1 MDLGHAEKKASI
13 NHEGNALHDEAYTHY
28 EEFTNEEGELVRKY
42 FRDDR
47 CICCETF
54 YPEGMRHTI
63 EFFLH
68 PDVPEALFRAN
79 GPAYRLY
86 YPNGMVEKEHY
97 FMHPQA
103 PGEFYRP
110 DGPAEIEYWENGQ
123 IKFEIYYMNAER
135 PGQPY
140 RPDGPC
146 YIEYSEEGM
155 LEEIT
160 YCLDPHNNR
169 PYRPDGPA
177 RITYEN
183 GRVDTEE
190 YYMHPEKNALYRPDG
205 PARVSYHTN
214 GQIKREDYCTH
225 FDEPGRLYR
234 ADGPAWIEYDENGR
248 VIHEAYYQNRKRP
261 GQMHR
266 LGDKPPML
274 WVPTQKYLLDDW
286 LRSRSGYDHY
296 VIGQY
301 PERKVGDTVI
311 VPLVF
316 YFYDKQNVLRH
327 EIHVELEENQEK
339 KHEPKL
345 RFFVR
350 RRDGG
355 PTEIFY
361 DATGQ
366 VIENKYSEEDII
378 V

>member
-1 MDLGHAEKKASI
+1 MDLEHNEKKATI
-13 NHEGNALHDEAYTHY
+13 NSTENVLHDEAYTRY

-42 FRDDR
+42 YRDDR
-47 CICCETF
+47 CVICETF
-54 YPEGMRHTI
+54 YPEGMLHTI

-68 PDVPEALFRAN
+68 PDVPEVLFRAN

-86 YPNGMVEKEHY
+86 YPNGMVETEHY

-123 IKFEIYYMNAER
+123 IKFEIYYMNTEH

-146 YIEYSEEGM
+146 YIEYSEDGI

-177 RITYEN
+177 HIAYEN
-183 GRVDTEE
+183 GQVDTEE

-225 FDEPGRLYR
+225 FDEPGRLFR

-248 VIHEAYYQNRKRP
+248 VIHEAYYQDHKRP
-261 GQMHR
+261 GQIMR
-266 LGDKPPML
+266 MSEGPPIV
-274 WVPTQKYLLDDW
+274 WTPTKKHPLDHW
-286 LRSRSGYDHY
+286 LQTRSGYDRY
-296 VIGQY
+296 IVGQY
-301 PERKVGDTVI
+301 PERQEGNLVIITMIFYLLDT
-311 VPLVF
+311 
-316 YFYDKQNVLRH
+316 QNNVRREIYVEIEKRH
-327 EIHVELEENQEK
+327 EEHGVSRK
-339 KHEPKL
+339 
-345 RFFVR
+345 RFVR
-350 RRDGG
+350 RSDGG
-355 PTEIFY
+355 PTEILY
-361 DATGQ
+361 DQSGQ
-366 VIENKYSEEDII
+366 IIEKKYDEEEILI
-378 V
+378 